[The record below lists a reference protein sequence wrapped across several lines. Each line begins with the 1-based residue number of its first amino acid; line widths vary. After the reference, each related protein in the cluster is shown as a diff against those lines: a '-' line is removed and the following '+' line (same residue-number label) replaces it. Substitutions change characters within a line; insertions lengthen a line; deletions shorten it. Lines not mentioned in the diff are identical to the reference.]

1 MNFGRRSGIAAIG
14 LAAMVSGCLTA
25 GPGSCSPPERE
36 FFEAI
41 EQFGREE
48 LEAQDHPL
56 GICGATFT
64 AEATAAEVAAHYF
77 EQFQATGWDEVRAPE
92 TMVGASGEPGVTST
106 TTVSAYEGTYQYHV
120 VISTLE
126 SGAVHVNITAGDAQ
140 G

>member
-1 MNFGRRSGIAAIG
+1 MNLGRSSALAVIG
-14 LAAMVSGCLTA
+14 LATIVCGCLTA
-25 GPGSCSPPERE
+25 GPGSCSPPERQ

-41 EQFGREE
+41 EHFGREE
-48 LEAQDHPL
+48 IEAQDHPL

-64 AEATAAEVAAHYF
+64 ADATADEVAAHYF
-77 EQFQATGWDEVRAPE
+77 DQFQLTGWDEVRPPA
-92 TMVGASGEPGVTST
+92 TMGASGEPSVTGR

-120 VISTLE
+120 EISTLE